1 MCMLCL
7 IWTSICVKSEQCCE
21 TSAGGRYASGA
32 PLTPAPTP
40 VAPLG
45 DGETRDVPTAV
56 KGLGQDPV
64 YDPTEGASG
73 SALPSAGRDQIDNP
87 LFEEQQQQ
95 DISGT
100 AYDQGTAFSNTSNV
114 PFASPRQQEFYST
127 MYGRAASGIQRDP
140 SSALS
145 DTSLSSLDASEQRSA
160 QHESPL
166 RNPQQS
172 SFASMA
178 NPAFS
183 DQPLL
188 GTQQSPAADRQ
199 QPPSVAAATLGAF
212 YQGPFFPRKTSL
224 PLPTQQVEPAP
235 FFETPIEGLSGTAEP
250 SETPVSVNHAPA
262 FSSRPL
268 LGAPDHQDETILVSS
283 AEAYAEEPASSAQ
296 QVQFAKPL
304 TIPTHPDL
312 HDDEQQYYAESAAAS
327 PAAAEPYSQAVQ
339 SQLPSTEQR
348 TLFADGPMFD
358 GSPLASPV
366 DVPSPQQAYAILPE
380 PAALH
385 SGPIFR
391 DNPVF
396 SDALEQEGSTPF
408 TVQQGPSVASPASP
422 VAAASPGFSSR
433 PILGAFEQQA
443 EPALPSVPAQQP
455 PLLPHSQLPSVEH
468 GPAFASTPILGPHA
482 QHQQQQQ
489 QQIVPL
495 VETPQASVE
504 PMTGSPAFSSQSIFG
519 EPPQQVHQPIPA
531 ATPVQDDLPPSLT
544 QDTMYHA
551 PAFNDQPIFG
561 VSAQQQEE
569 VHTPAEVAVPVRQQP
584 PLMAAPTFS
593 SKPLLGP
600 YQQQE
605 LQSLVHP
612 PAQIAPPMQEE
623 PSVALSEPVLTGQ
636 SGLFSSTPIFGT
648 QHQPQQQQQQDYYTP
663 LPSVAEPLQDPLYD
677 PTQGRPAAVQLE
689 TPAAIASPRFQSRPI
704 FGQQQQAQQVQ
715 VQSASADNPW
725 ATREP
730 LIAEREPSFALAS
743 SASPRQGLNFYDNTL
758 FESSDQPQILSDGIT
773 FQSSPPLSSQ
783 QPAYSPP
790 AQQPAWQQTSA
801 APVEQGITFHSV
813 SPFNAPQRSSPVT
826 SVPAIVPAPF
836 LSSQPTLGMP
846 APTDTAQ
853 QDTAQ
858 RVHYSPASTFA
869 SLAPTRAIP
878 LTSGGPAFSDTP
890 LLGGPGGVVTTPV
903 TYTPAAA
910 AQPTTVEEPLSDPLY
925 DPTAQ
930 RAVRV
935 PIAPARPAA
944 LLEPLDDPLYDPLQ
958 RRPVVAQSA
967 VHQVKP
973 MVLQPLEDP
982 LYDPTVQRRPMI
994 GQAPSAAPHG
1004 PHGSRFVSA
1013 QNSRFLQHVDDPLY
1027 DPAAVESAPGLQKDV
1042 THRGEQVGTP
1052 HFARQQQQQQPS
1064 AFAAPP
1070 TSNDIVT
1077 RPVMNSTRRPPRTVN
1092 LADIGR
1098 PAPLPPVQEQQ
1109 FEAPE
1114 PKPEFELGG
1123 ADVLP
1128 RDEHYVKP
1136 TPYDE
1141 LGANARSALSGAGWK
1156 TKWVVE
1162 MEATA
1167 QRGGQGRSTTLY
1179 HMCA

>member
-1 MCMLCL
+1 MLYL
-7 IWTSICVKSEQCCE
+7 STGQSFVQSLSKSCE

-73 SALPSAGRDQIDNP
+73 SALPSAGNDQIDNP

-95 DISGT
+95 DISST

-127 MYGRAASGIQRDP
+127 MYSSAASGIQRDS

-145 DTSLSSLDASEQRSA
+145 DTSLSSLDASEQQSA

-178 NPAFS
+178 NPNFS

-188 GTQQSPAADRQ
+188 GTQQSPAAYRQ

-224 PLPTQQVEPAP
+224 SLPTQQVESGPFSEAP
-235 FFETPIEGLSGTAEP
+235 TEGLSVTAEP
-250 SETPVSVNHAPA
+250 FVTPVSDSDAPA

-268 LGAPDHQDETILVSS
+268 LGGSQQQDETILVSS

-296 QVQFAKPL
+296 QIQFAKPL
-304 TIPTHPDL
+304 TVPTHPDL
-312 HDDEQQYYAESAAAS
+312 HEDEQQYYADSAAAS
-327 PAAAEPYSQAVQ
+327 PAAAEPYSPAVQ
-339 SQLPSTEQR
+339 TQLPITEQR

-366 DVPSPQQAYAILPE
+366 DVPAPQQASFTLPE
-380 PAALH
+380 PAVLH
-385 SGPIFR
+385 SGPLFR

-396 SDALEQEGSTPF
+396 SDAIEQQQEGSTPF
-408 TVQQGPSVASPASP
+408 TVHQGPSVALPASP

-433 PILGAFEQQA
+433 PILGGFDQQA
-443 EPALPSVPAQQP
+443 DSPLPSVPAHQQ

-468 GPAFASTPILGPHA
+468 GPAFASTPILGAHA
-482 QHQQQQQ
+482 QQQQ

-504 PMTGSPAFSSQSIFG
+504 FSEPMIGAPAFSSQPIFG
-519 EPPQQVHQPIPA
+519 GSQQQVHQPIPA
-531 ATPVQDDLPPSLT
+531 ATPVQEELPASLT
-544 QDTMYHA
+544 QDRLDHK
-551 PAFNDQPIFG
+551 PGFSDQPIFG
-561 VSAQQQEE
+561 VSAQQQEQ
-569 VHTPAEVAVPVRQQP
+569 VYTPAEVFMPVQQQP
-584 PLMAAPTFS
+584 ALTAAPAFS
-593 SKPLLGP
+593 SKPLLGA

-605 LQSLVHP
+605 QQSLVHS
-612 PAQIAPPMQEE
+612 PAQIATQMQEE
-623 PSVALSEPVLTGQ
+623 PVVTLSEPGQ

-648 QHQPQQQQQQDYYTP
+648 QTQLQQQQQDTYTP

-677 PTQGRPAAVQLE
+677 PTQGRPAAMQFE

-704 FGQQQQAQQVQ
+704 FRQQQQQAQQVQ

-725 ATREP
+725 ANRETLLP
-730 LIAEREPSFALAS
+730 EREPSFALAS
-743 SASPRQGLNFYDNTL
+743 SSSPRQGINFYDNTL
-758 FESSDQPQILSDGIT
+758 FESSDQPQILTDGIT

-783 QPAYSPP
+783 QPAYSSLT
-790 AQQPAWQQTSA
+790 QQPAWQQTSA
-801 APVEQGITFHSV
+801 APVEQDTTFHSV
-813 SPFNAPQRSSPVT
+813 SPFDAPQRSSPVT
-826 SVPAIVPAPF
+826 PVPVTSVPAPF
-836 LSSQPTLGMP
+836 LSSQPTLGMSE
-846 APTDTAQ
+846 PTDTAQLRTAQ

-869 SLAPTRAIP
+869 SPAPTRATP

-903 TYTPAAA
+903 TYTPAGA
-910 AQPTTVEEPLSDPLY
+910 AQPTAVEEPLSDPLY

-944 LLEPLDDPLYDPLQ
+944 LLEPLDDPLYDPLL

-994 GQAPSAAPHG
+994 GQPRSAAPHG

-1052 HFARQQQQQQPS
+1052 HFARQQQQQPP
-1064 AFAAPP
+1064 AFGAAP
-1070 TSNDIVT
+1070 TSDDIIT
-1077 RPVMNSTRRPPRTVN
+1077 RPVMGSTRRPPRTVN

-1098 PAPLPPVQEQQ
+1098 PAPPVQEQQ
-1109 FEAPE
+1109 YEAPE
-1114 PKPEFELGG
+1114 PKPEVELGG

-1156 TKWVVE
+1156 TKWAVE
-1162 MEATA
+1162 MEASA
-1167 QRGGQGRSTTLY
+1167 QRGGQGSPTA
-1179 HMCA
+1179 HMCT

>member
-1 MCMLCL
+1 MEHPL
-7 IWTSICVKSEQCCE
+7 S
-21 TSAGGRYASGA
+21 GGRYASGA

-73 SALPSAGRDQIDNP
+73 SALPSAGNDQIDNP

-95 DISGT
+95 DISST
-100 AYDQGTAFSNTSNV
+100 AFDQGTAFPNTSHV

-127 MYGRAASGIQRDP
+127 MYSSAASGIQRDS

-145 DTSLSSLDASEQRSA
+145 DTSLSSLDASEQHSTA

-183 DQPLL
+183 DQPQL
-188 GTQQSPAADRQ
+188 GTQQSPAASRQ
-199 QPPSVAAATLGAF
+199 QPPSVAAASLGAF

-224 PLPTQQVEPAP
+224 SLPTQQVESGPFSEAP
-235 FFETPIEGLSGTAEP
+235 TEGLSVTAEP
-250 SETPVSVNHAPA
+250 FVTPVSVSDAPA
-262 FSSRPL
+262 YSSRPM
-268 LGAPDHQDETILVSS
+268 LGGSQQQDETTLVSS

-296 QVQFAKPL
+296 QVEFARPL
-304 TIPTHPDL
+304 TIPTHSDL
-312 HDDEQQYYAESAAAS
+312 HDDEQQYYAQSAAAS

-339 SQLPSTEQR
+339 AQLLITEQC

-366 DVPSPQQAYAILPE
+366 DVPAPQQASSTLPE

-408 TVQQGPSVASPASP
+408 TVRQAPSVASPASP

-443 EPALPSVPAQQP
+443 DPPLPSVSAHQQ
-455 PLLPHSQLPSVEH
+455 PLLPQSQLPSFERS
-468 GPAFASTPILGPHA
+468 PAFASTPILGPHA
-482 QHQQQQQ
+482 QQPQQQQQ
-489 QQIVPL
+489 TVPL
-495 VETPQASVE
+495 IETPQASVE
-504 PMTGSPAFSSQSIFG
+504 FSEPVTGATAFSSQPVFG
-519 EPPQQVHQPIPA
+519 RSQQQVHQPIPD
-531 ATPVQDDLPPSLT
+531 ATPVQDELPPSLT
-544 QDTMYHA
+544 QDRLDHA
-551 PAFNDQPIFG
+551 PAFSNQPIFG
-561 VSAQQQEE
+561 VSAQQQEQ
-569 VHTPAEVAVPVRQQP
+569 VYTPVEVAMPVQQQP
-584 PLMAAPTFS
+584 ALTAAPAFS
-593 SKPLLGP
+593 SKPLLGA

-605 LQSLVHP
+605 QQSLVDS
-612 PAQIAPPMQEE
+612 PAQIATPMQEE
-623 PSVALSEPVLTGQ
+623 PAVTLSEPVVTGQ
-636 SGLFSSTPIFGT
+636 FSSTPIFGT
-648 QHQPQQQQQQDYYTP
+648 QSQPQQQQQDIYTP

-677 PTQGRPAAVQLE
+677 PTQGRPAAVQFE

-704 FGQQQQAQQVQ
+704 FGQQQQQAQQAQQVQ

-725 ATREP
+725 ANRDT
-730 LIAEREPSFALAS
+730 LLAEREPSFALAS
-743 SASPRQGLNFYDNTL
+743 SASPRQGINFYDNTL
-758 FESSDQPQILSDGIT
+758 FESSDQPQILTDGIT

-783 QPAYSPP
+783 QPAYSSP

-801 APVEQGITFHSV
+801 APVEQGITFQSV
-813 SPFNAPQRSSPVT
+813 SPFDAPQRSSPVT
-826 SVPAIVPAPF
+826 PVPVTSVPAPF

-846 APTDTAQ
+846 ALTDTAQLRTAQ

-869 SLAPTRAIP
+869 SPAPTRATP
-878 LTSGGPAFSDTP
+878 LTGGSPAFSDTP

-903 TYTPAAA
+903 TYIPAGA
-910 AQPTTVEEPLSDPLY
+910 AQPTAVEEPLSDPLY
-925 DPTAQ
+925 DPAAQ

-958 RRPVVAQSA
+958 RRPVVAHSE

-982 LYDPTVQRRPMI
+982 LYDPTLQRRPMI
-994 GQAPSAAPHG
+994 GQPPSAAPHG
-1004 PHGSRFVSA
+1004 PRGSRFVSA

-1052 HFARQQQQQQPS
+1052 TFARQQQQQPS
-1064 AFAAPP
+1064 AFGAAP
-1070 TSNDIVT
+1070 TNDIIT
-1077 RPVMNSTRRPPRTVN
+1077 RPVMGSTRRPPRTVK

-1109 FEAPE
+1109 YEAPE
-1114 PKPEFELGG
+1114 PKPEVELGG

-1156 TKWVVE
+1156 SKWSVE

-1167 QRGGQGRSTTLY
+1167 QRCGQGGPTA
-1179 HMCA
+1179 HMCARLMMTD

>member
-1 MCMLCL
+1 M
-7 IWTSICVKSEQCCE
+7 SKSCE
-21 TSAGGRYASGA
+21 TFAGGRYASGA

-73 SALPSAGRDQIDNP
+73 SALPSAGNDQIDNP

-100 AYDQGTAFSNTSNV
+100 AYDQGTTFSNTSNV

-127 MYGRAASGIQRDP
+127 MYSSAASGIQRDS

-145 DTSLSSLDASEQRSA
+145 DTSLSSLDASEQHSTA

-188 GTQQSPAADRQ
+188 GTQQSPAASRQ

-224 PLPTQQVEPAP
+224 SLPTQQVESGPFSEAP
-235 FFETPIEGLSGTAEP
+235 TEGLSVTAEP
-250 SETPVSVNHAPA
+250 LVKPVSVSDAPA

-268 LGAPDHQDETILVSS
+268 LAGSQQQDETTLVSS
-283 AEAYAEEPASSAQ
+283 AEAFAEEPASSAQ
-296 QVQFAKPL
+296 QIHFARPL

-312 HDDEQQYYAESAAAS
+312 HDDQQQYYAESAAAS

-339 SQLPSTEQR
+339 TQLPVTEQR

-366 DVPSPQQAYAILPE
+366 DVPAPQQASFILPE
-380 PAALH
+380 PAVLQ
-385 SGPIFR
+385 SGPLLR

-396 SDALEQEGSTPF
+396 SDAIEQQQEGSTPF
-408 TVQQGPSVASPASP
+408 TVHQGPSVALPASP

-443 EPALPSVPAQQP
+443 ESALPSVPAHQE

-468 GPAFASTPILGPHA
+468 GPAFASTPILGSHA
-482 QHQQQQQ
+482 QQQQQQQQ

-504 PMTGSPAFSSQSIFG
+504 ISEPMTGAPAFSSQPIFG
-519 EPPQQVHQPIPA
+519 GSQQQVHQPIPA
-531 ATPVQDDLPPSLT
+531 ATPVQEELPASLA
-544 QDTMYHA
+544 QDTHDHA
-551 PAFNDQPIFG
+551 PAFSNQPIFG

-569 VHTPAEVAVPVRQQP
+569 VYTPAEVDMPLQQQP
-584 PLMAAPTFS
+584 ALTAAPAFS
-593 SKPLLGP
+593 SKPLLGA

-605 LQSLVHP
+605 QQSLVHS
-612 PAQIAPPMQEE
+612 PAQIGTPMQVEQA
-623 PSVALSEPVLTGQ
+623 VTLSEPVGQ
-636 SGLFSSTPIFGT
+636 SGVFSSTPIFGT
-648 QHQPQQQQQQDYYTP
+648 QPQPPQQQQQQNIYTP

-677 PTQGRPAAVQLE
+677 PTQGRPAAVQFE

-704 FGQQQQAQQVQ
+704 FGQQQQQQTQQGQ

-725 ATREP
+725 ANRET
-730 LIAEREPSFALAS
+730 LLAEREPSFALVS
-743 SASPRQGLNFYDNTL
+743 SSSPRQGINFYDNTL
-758 FESSDQPQILSDGIT
+758 FDSSDQPQILTDGIT

-783 QPAYSPP
+783 QPAYSSPT
-790 AQQPAWQQTSA
+790 QQPAWQQTSA

-813 SPFNAPQRSSPVT
+813 SPFDAPQRSSPVT
-826 SVPAIVPAPF
+826 PVPVTSVPAPF
-836 LSSQPTLGMP
+836 FSSQPTLGMSEP
-846 APTDTAQ
+846 KDTAQLRTAQ

-869 SLAPTRAIP
+869 SPAPTRATP
-878 LTSGGPAFSDTP
+878 LTGGGPAFSDTP
-890 LLGGPGGVVTTPV
+890 LLGGPGGVVTTPI
-903 TYTPAAA
+903 TYTPAGA
-910 AQPTTVEEPLSDPLY
+910 AQPTAVEDPLSDPLY

-935 PIAPARPAA
+935 PITPARPAA

-958 RRPVVAQSA
+958 RRPVVAHSE

-994 GQAPSAAPHG
+994 GQSPSAAPHG
-1004 PHGSRFVSA
+1004 PRGSRFVSA
-1013 QNSRFLQHVDDPLY
+1013 QNSHFLQHVDDPLY

-1064 AFAAPP
+1064 AFGAAP
-1070 TSNDIVT
+1070 TSDAIIT
-1077 RPVMNSTRRPPRTVN
+1077 RPVMGSARRPPRTVN

-1109 FEAPE
+1109 YEAPE
-1114 PKPEFELGG
+1114 PKPEVDLGG

-1156 TKWVVE
+1156 SKWSVE

-1167 QRGGQGRSTTLY
+1167 QRGGQGGPPA
-1179 HMCA
+1179 HMCACD

>member
-1 MCMLCL
+1 
-7 IWTSICVKSEQCCE
+7 
-21 TSAGGRYASGA
+21 
-32 PLTPAPTP
+32 

-73 SALPSAGRDQIDNP
+73 SALPSAGNDQIDNP

-127 MYGRAASGIQRDP
+127 MYGSAASGIQRDP

-145 DTSLSSLDASEQRSA
+145 DTSLSSLDPSEQRSA

-166 RNPQQS
+166 RNRQQS

-178 NPAFS
+178 NPAFT

-188 GTQQSPAADRQ
+188 GSQQSLAADRQ
-199 QPPSVAAATLGAF
+199 QPPSVAAASLGAF
-212 YQGPFFPRKTSL
+212 YQGPFFPRKPSL
-224 PLPTQQVEPAP
+224 PLPTQQVESASISEAP
-235 FFETPIEGLSGTAEP
+235 TEGLSGPAEP
-250 SETPVSVNHAPA
+250 CVTPVSVSHAPA

-268 LGAPDHQDETILVSS
+268 LGGPQQQDDTTLVSL
-283 AEAYAEEPASSAQ
+283 AAYAEEPASSAQ

-312 HDDEQQYYAESAAAS
+312 HDDEQQYYPESAAPS
-327 PAAAEPYSQAVQ
+327 PAAAELHSQAVQ
-339 SQLPSTEQR
+339 TQLPIIEQR
-348 TLFADGPMFD
+348 TLFADGPMFN
-358 GSPLASPV
+358 GSPLSSPV
-366 DVPSPQQAYAILPE
+366 DVPAPQQAVTVQHQAAVALPE
-380 PAALH
+380 PAAFH

-396 SDALEQEGSTPF
+396 SDAFEQQQEGPTPF
-408 TVQQGPSVASPASP
+408 TTQQGPSVASPASP

-433 PILGAFEQQA
+433 PILGGLEQQA
-443 EPALPSVPAQQP
+443 EPALPSVPAHQQ

-468 GPAFASTPILGPHA
+468 GPAFASTPILGSHV
-482 QHQQQQQ
+482 QQQQQ
-489 QQIVPL
+489 EIVPL
-495 VETPQASVE
+495 VATPQASVE
-504 PMTGSPAFSSQSIFG
+504 FSELTTGAPAFSSQPIFG
-519 EPPQQVHQPIPA
+519 EPQQQVHQPIPD
-531 ATPVQDDLPPSLT
+531 ATPVQDELPASLA
-544 QDTMYHA
+544 QDTSDHQ
-551 PAFNDQPIFG
+551 PAFSDQPIFG
-561 VSAQQQEE
+561 VSAQHQEQ
-569 VHTPAEVAVPVRQQP
+569 VYTPAEVAMPVQQQP
-584 PLMAAPTFS
+584 PLTAAPAFS
-593 SKPLLGP
+593 SKPLLGA

-605 LQSLVHP
+605 QQSLVHS
-612 PAQIAPPMQEE
+612 PAQIVSSMQEE
-623 PSVALSEPVLTGQ
+623 PAVTLSEPVVTGQ
-636 SGLFSSTPIFGT
+636 SGLFSSTPIFGS
-648 QHQPQQQQQQDYYTP
+648 QQQQQQQQQDIYIP

-677 PTQGRPAAVQLE
+677 PTQSRPAAV
-689 TPAAIASPRFQSRPI
+689 IGSSRFQSRPI
-704 FGQQQQAQQVQ
+704 FGQQQQTQQVQ

-725 ATREP
+725 ANRET
-730 LIAEREPSFALAS
+730 LLAEREPSFALAS
-743 SASPRQGLNFYDNTL
+743 SASPRQGINFHDNTL
-758 FESSDQPQILSDGIT
+758 FESCDQPQILSDGIT

-783 QPAYSPP
+783 QPAYSPL

-801 APVEQGITFHSV
+801 APVEQDITFHSV
-813 SPFNAPQRSSPVT
+813 SPFDAPQRSSPVT
-826 SVPAIVPAPF
+826 PVPALVPAPF

-853 QDTAQ
+853 LRTAQQDTAQLDTAQ

-869 SLAPTRAIP
+869 SPAPTRATA

-925 DPTAQ
+925 DPAAQ

-958 RRPVVAQSA
+958 RRPVVAQSTT
-967 VHQVKP
+967 HQVKP

-1004 PHGSRFVSA
+1004 PRGSRFVTA

-1052 HFARQQQQQQPS
+1052 HFARQQQQQPS
-1064 AFAAPP
+1064 SFGAAPP
-1070 TSNDIVT
+1070 SGDIVT
-1077 RPVMNSTRRPPRTVN
+1077 RPVRGSTRRPPRTVN
-1092 LADIGR
+1092 LADLGR

-1109 FEAPE
+1109 YEAPE

-1141 LGANARSALSGAGWK
+1141 LGPNARSALSGAGWK
-1156 TKWVVE
+1156 TKWAVE
-1162 MEATA
+1162 MEAAA
-1167 QRGGQGRSTTLY
+1167 QRGGQGRPDAE
-1179 HMCA
+1179 MCA